1 MPERETGTCGHAD
14 RSDRTATGVRHAA
27 GATPRALP
35 SVAALAFL
43 GDAVHTRFVRRQL
56 VGQGIS
62 HAKDLNREA
71 LRFVTAPMQE
81 KAYLAVKERLTEE
94 EQDLFRRAFN
104 LSHINRPKNVSGETY
119 RTATGYE
126 AVLGMLD
133 YLGAQAR
140 LEELLIAGFDACR

>member
-1 MPERETGTCGHAD
+1 MTDTPHGAEMPVPDGADVTG
-14 RSDRTATGVRHAA
+14 
-27 GATPRALP
+27 GATVPCQRALP

-43 GDAVHTRFVRRQL
+43 GDAVHTRFVRREL
-56 VGQGIS
+56 VRQGIP
-62 HAKDLNREA
+62 HAKELNRET

-81 KAYLAVKERLTEE
+81 RAYLAVRDRLTEGE
-94 EQDLFRRAFN
+94 ADVFRRAFN

-133 YLGAQAR
+133 YLGCEER
-140 LEELLIAGFDACR
+140 LQELLTAGFEACR